1 MPILQYMKNIEDL
14 NKVTWN
20 LEIVEKNV
28 VKSVQR
34 KKMDLFSKFSFLVHN
49 YKAYLLS
56 ELLKL
61 RYVYNIYNLCNQTNE
76 ISKTKTKH
84 FFPSRLFW

>member
-1 MPILQYMKNIEDL
+1 MYNVEDL

-34 KKMDLFSKFSFLVHN
+34 KKMDLFSKFSFLVNN
-49 YKAYLLS
+49 Y
-56 ELLKL
+56 
-61 RYVYNIYNLCNQTNE
+61 I
-76 ISKTKTKH
+76 
-84 FFPSRLFW
+84 